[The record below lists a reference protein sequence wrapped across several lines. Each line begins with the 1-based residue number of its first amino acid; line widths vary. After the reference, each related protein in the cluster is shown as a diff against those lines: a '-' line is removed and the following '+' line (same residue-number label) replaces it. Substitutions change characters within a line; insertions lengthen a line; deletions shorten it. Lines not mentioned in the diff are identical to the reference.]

1 MELSQGISNLD
12 LDDDELNMEIPPHAC
27 SYCGICGPAS
37 VAKCLNCNKWFCN
50 AKTPGTGASH
60 LISHLVKARHKE
72 IVLHH
77 LSPLGETVLECY
89 NCGSRNLFSLGF
101 IPAKADTV
109 VVILCRTTCV
119 GSSKDS
125 EWDMSQW
132 LPLIEDKTV
141 LNWLVQSPSEVEIE
155 RSRTITAQH
164 IIKIEEMWK
173 KNTAASISD
182 LNKPGTDEEPVSI
195 MLRYEDAYQYQ
206 NIFGPL
212 VNMEAEYD
220 KIVKESQTQ
229 DNVSVRW
236 DMGLN
241 KKRTAYFILSKLEQ
255 GDVRLAIGDELLLKY
270 RGISKI

>member
-1 MELSQGISNLD
+1 MELSQGLSLLD
-12 LDDDELNMEIPPHAC
+12 VDDDDLEMETPPHAC
-27 SYCGICGPAS
+27 SYCGLFEPSS

-50 AKTPGTGASH
+50 AKTPGSGASH

-72 IVLHH
+72 IVLHPQ
-77 LSPLGETVLECY
+77 SQLGETILECY

-119 GSSKDS
+119 ASSKDS
-125 EWDMSQW
+125 EWDMTQW
-132 LPLIEDKTV
+132 LPLIEDKTI
-141 LNWLVQSPSEVEIE
+141 LNWLVPIPSEEAVL
-155 RSRTITAQH
+155 RARNITAQH

-173 KNTAASISD
+173 ENNSASISD
-182 LNKPGTDEEPVSI
+182 LNKPGTDDEPVSI
-195 MLRYEDAYQYQ
+195 LLRYDDAYQYQ

-229 DNVSVRW
+229 ENVTVKW
-236 DMGLN
+236 EMGLN
-241 KKRTAYFILSKLEQ
+241 RKRTAYFILSKLER

-270 RGISKI
+270 RGKF